1 MIRIKVCGM
10 RDPGNIRE
18 VAAKKPDIMGFIF
31 FPGSKRFV
39 GFDPDPQIFLSV
51 PDDIKRA
58 GVFVNEEVDFI
69 LKSVTDYNLHV
80 VQLHGSESPDL
91 CTSVRNAGYTVVKA
105 FGMGG
110 DFDFKK
116 LSAYSHSCDY
126 FLFDTYT
133 RDHGGSGKQFDWS
146 MLNRYNLK
154 VPFLLSGGICD
165 DDVLRIRE
173 LVHPMF
179 YGVDINSR
187 FELSP
192 GLKDAGKIGQFIN
205 ALHEKV

>member
-10 RDPGNIRE
+10 KNPANIIE

-39 GFDPDPQIFLSV
+39 GFDPDPEIFSSV
-51 PDDIKRA
+51 PDNIKRA
-58 GVFVNEEVDFI
+58 GVFVNEEADFI
-69 LKSVTDYNLHV
+69 LKSATGYSLHM

-91 CTSVRNAGYTVVKA
+91 CASVRTAGFTVVKA

-126 FLFDTYT
+126 FLFDTFT
-133 RDHGGSGKQFDWS
+133 THHGGSGVQFDWS
-146 MLNRYNLK
+146 MLNRYDHK
-154 VPFLLSGGICD
+154 VPFLLSGGIGD
-165 DDVLRIRE
+165 DDVSRIKE

-187 FELSP
+187 FEISP

-205 ALHEKV
+205 SLHEKV